1 MSGQVIRE
9 IAINT
14 KARLAAHWATCLEF
28 NLADHST
35 EAHAAVDRAVEDYF
49 EHVASLPADQVSIV
63 SAMKALFSKLD
74 EISHRFGS
82 GLLET
87 DERELIVTPVLDAAS
102 GAGLDLT
109 RYPGG
114 DPTLPFR
121 NF

>member
-14 KARLAAHWATCLEF
+14 KARLAAYWATCLEF

-35 EAHAAVDRAVEDYF
+35 EAHAAVDRA
-49 EHVASLPADQVSIV
+49 
-63 SAMKALFSKLD
+63 
-74 EISHRFGS
+74 
-82 GLLET
+82 
-87 DERELIVTPVLDAAS
+87 VLDAAS